1 LKTEFKSSF
10 LKDLKK
16 IRSGNVKRQLLE
28 VISEVENSKNLSEI
42 EHVKK
47 LRGVENYYRI
57 RIGDYR
63 LGLKVENNIVIFV
76 RFLDRK
82 DIYRYFP

>member
-1 LKTEFKSSF
+1 MKTEFKSSF

-16 IRSGNVKRQLLE
+16 VKSGKIKQQLLD
-28 VISEVENSKNLSEI
+28 VITQVEISNNLSEI
-42 EHVKK
+42 AHVKK
-47 LRGVENYYRI
+47 LHGVESYYRI
-57 RIGDYR
+57 RVGEYR